1 LPTPEPP
8 QLPDADRAS
17 IESLLRRILALP
29 YRSQLE
35 LYAQLTDRLSTV
47 AKPSKARKRIADQQ
61 EALTAMQSVAESLS
75 LPDGQAPTTTQFDLQ
90 ARKLGLA
97 WNVTS
102 VGRALNGYRNA
113 QTAFTTGRVPESA
126 RHIRQRQYLKRTGR
140 GADRMDLLE
149 FLRRWQ
155 EEDPGG
161 QTPIDYTRWLL
172 DYNSRAAAEGM
183 PLGAVWQTLT
193 RQFPELSFGDLMDVA
208 FGRVTDPTELSR
220 QRAEERLSSEPNP
233 LRLVGVGTASALIG
247 MTTTMF
253 KGAPTKRWLGGLTP
267 VAAIAQFNAFLEEDI
282 RTYQATGVAPP
293 RKLYELNDQLLSAAQ
308 VAPLLG
314 YVTGTTLLTASR
326 NGRVLAPEGRYSRV
340 EYWLPASVAAWRATH
355 PDPKPRHYPK
365 P

>member
-1 LPTPEPP
+1 
-8 QLPDADRAS
+8 
-17 IESLLRRILALP
+17 
-29 YRSQLE
+29 
-35 LYAQLTDRLSTV
+35 
-47 AKPSKARKRIADQQ
+47 
-61 EALTAMQSVAESLS
+61 MQSVAESLS

-102 VGRALNGYRNA
+102 VGRALNGYRDA
-113 QTAFTTGRVPESA
+113 QLHSRQDGFLKAPATYASGSTSSEPE
-126 RHIRQRQYLKRTGR
+126 RP
-140 GADRMDLLE
+140 DRMDLLE

-155 EEDPGG
+155 EDDPGG

-183 PLGAVWQTLT
+183 PLGAGWPTLT
-193 RQFPELSFGDLMDVA
+193 RQFPELSFGDEGDVA

-247 MTTTMF
+247 MTTIMF
-253 KGAPTKRWLGGLTP
+253 KGRPNETMAGRPDSRRGNRS
-267 VAAIAQFNAFLEEDI
+267 VQCVFEQDI
-282 RTYQATGVAPP
+282 RAYQATGVAPP

-355 PDPKPRHYPK
+355 PGPQASALPEAMSRAAVRPQRAKPV
-365 P
+365 